1 MKHLLFAA
9 LLLICLSASAFRPET
24 DQAAQAKAAQTAKTA
39 TTLLETNFKGQPIDA
54 VTVGHSF
61 DIVIRQGSK
70 TGVQYS
76 IDSRLQPYLICKLEN
91 GQLTLGFDNLPQYLS
106 NSQNWINEPTAIVT
120 VRQLKALQA
129 SGAAKVKVEGQYTA
143 GDFTVKTSGA
153 AKINGL
159 NVNTDGTVL
168 LDCSG
173 ASHVTAAQFGKPA
186 KVSLDASGAVQTS
199 FTCQAKTLSIDAS
212 GGAKISASGSA
223 SHLSTDISGAVK
235 CNLSELKAGTAS
247 CSTSGA
253 SHIDCW
259 ATGQLSATASGASR
273 ITCKGNPQIL
283 KKEASKASSINVQ

>member
-9 LLLICLSASAFRPET
+9 LLLICLSASAFRPDT

-39 TTLLETNFKGQPIDA
+39 TTLLQTNFQGQPIDA
-54 VTVGHSF
+54 VTVGHTF

-106 NSQNWINEPTAIVT
+106 NSQNWINEPTAVVT
-120 VRQLKALQA
+120 VRQLKALRA
-129 SGAAKVKVEGQYTA
+129 SGAAKVKVEGQYTSD
-143 GDFTVKTSGA
+143 DFTLKTSGA
-153 AKINGL
+153 AKVNGL
-159 NVNTDGTVL
+159 NVNTDGTVT

-173 ASHVTAAQFGKPA
+173 ASHLTAAQFGKP
-186 KVSLDASGAVQTS
+186 VRMSLNTSGSPQISITS
-199 FTCQAKTLSIDAS
+199 QAQNLSIDAS
-212 GGAKISASGSA
+212 GAAKISASGSA
-223 SHLSTDISGAVK
+223 SHLSTDISGAVS

-253 SHIDCW
+253 SRIDCW
-259 ATGQLSATASGASR
+259 ATGQLSATASGASH

-283 KKEASKASSINVQ
+283 KKESSKASTINVQ